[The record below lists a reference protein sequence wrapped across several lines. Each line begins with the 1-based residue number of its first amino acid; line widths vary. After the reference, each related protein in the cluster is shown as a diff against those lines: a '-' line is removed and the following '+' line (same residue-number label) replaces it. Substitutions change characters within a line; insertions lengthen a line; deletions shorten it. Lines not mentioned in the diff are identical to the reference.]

1 MGNILEMRNITK
13 DFSGVRALDHV
24 NFTVQ
29 KGEIHCLVG
38 ENGAGKSTLMKIL
51 SGVYKKGEYQGD
63 IVLSDEIMNFHSVR
77 DSENHGIG
85 IIHQELALIPE
96 LSVYENMFLG
106 HEIKRG
112 TFIDWNETITKCIKY
127 LDMVNLK
134 VEPEEK
140 IKNLGMGKRQLVEI
154 AKALSKNLKVLILD
168 EPTSALN
175 DEESGNLLRLLL
187 DLKNHDVT
195 SIMISHKLKEV
206 LEIADTV
213 TVLRDGK
220 TICSLDKDKGEINT
234 QIIIK
239 NMVGREIND
248 VFPKREARIPGEIVL
263 EVKNL
268 NGFSKESKHQVV
280 KDASIIVREGE
291 VVGIAGLMGAGRTEL
306 ALSIF
311 GNTMDYALTGEIH
324 IDGKKVDTSSPT
336 KAIENGIAYVT
347 EDRKGKGLILIQDIK
362 QNISLANL
370 QSITKN
376 LFINENEEINVA
388 HSYKDSINIKSY
400 SIEQRT
406 GSLSG
411 GNQQKVSLSKWLFTK
426 PRLLILDEPTR
437 GIDVGAKFEIYT
449 IINRLVKEGMSIIL
463 ISSELPEVMGMS
475 DRIYVVN
482 HGRISG
488 EVLTSKT
495 TPEEIMEL
503 ATN

>member
-336 KAIENGIAYVT
+336 KAIDNGIAYVT